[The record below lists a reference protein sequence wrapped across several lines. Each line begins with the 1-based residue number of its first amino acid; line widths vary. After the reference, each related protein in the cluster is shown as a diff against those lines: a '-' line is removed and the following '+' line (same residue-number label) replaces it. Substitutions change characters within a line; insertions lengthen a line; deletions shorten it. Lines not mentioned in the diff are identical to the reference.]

1 MDKDEIMSLKGLNVR
16 IKKTNN
22 TEVSSQI
29 LNLIGASNEPYLPC
43 GFILSSNEEILFGSV
58 KELTIII

>member
-1 MDKDEIMSLKGLNVR
+1 MCNTFTLEDLMFMDKDEIMSLKGLNVR

-29 LNLIGASNEPYLPC
+29 LNRVALLC
-43 GFILSSNEEILFGSV
+43 Q
-58 KELTIII
+58 